1 MRNRVVGETLLRKDK
16 WGYFVIDCCEL
27 PRERYNKLCT
37 INYIYNYILYMK
49 LSQRQKIRMY
59 SHHDHDIDDL
69 DGEFWPVMG
78 ILLAIIAVWTGFIHL
93 IDYLTIDAIPWWA
106 EPFTITPMIFLLIM
120 KENYDSLNP
129 LHWWPMFWGYNA
141 KLPEEDRITIRPLD
155 TERIME
161 QHGGP
166 INVHIIDYEHIKFR
180 RRKDAVIFGLK
191 YF

>member
-1 MRNRVVGETLLRKDK
+1 
-16 WGYFVIDCCEL
+16 
-27 PRERYNKLCT
+27 
-37 INYIYNYILYMK
+37 MK

-141 KLPEEDRITIRPLD
+141 KLPDEDRITIRPTD
-155 TERIME
+155 VERIME

>member
-1 MRNRVVGETLLRKDK
+1 
-16 WGYFVIDCCEL
+16 
-27 PRERYNKLCT
+27 
-37 INYIYNYILYMK
+37 MK
-49 LSQRQKIRMY
+49 LSQQQKIRMY
-59 SHHDHDIDDL
+59 SHHDHDL
-69 DGEFWPVMG
+69 DIEDEFWPLMG
-78 ILLAIIAVWTGFIHL
+78 ILLAIIGVWTGFIHL

-141 KLPEEDRITIRPLD
+141 KLPAEDRITIRPLD

-161 QHGGP
+161 QHGGRL
-166 INVHIIDYEHIKFR
+166 NVHIIDYEHIKFR
-180 RRKDAVIFGLK
+180 RKKDAVIFGLK